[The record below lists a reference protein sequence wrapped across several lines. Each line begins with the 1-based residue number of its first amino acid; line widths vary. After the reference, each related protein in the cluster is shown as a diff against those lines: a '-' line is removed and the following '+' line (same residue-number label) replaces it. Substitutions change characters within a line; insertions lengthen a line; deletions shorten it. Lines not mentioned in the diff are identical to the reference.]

1 MYRRFFMGARLCIAM
16 YGIKI
21 ALYLNVSTHVADM
34 PIYKLLSSFLCR
46 VAIILETPAVRGCH
60 PPGIDCIEYFAT
72 HQAFLFSIGR
82 TSGPRIITHMETA
95 AHILVVDDDHEIRT
109 LLAEYLD
116 ANGFRTLMATNGNDM
131 RKILSEARVDLVVL
145 DLTLPGEDGLTL
157 CRNLRADSNIPVIML
172 TARGEPLDR
181 ILGLEM
187 GADDYLSKPFEPR
200 ELFAR
205 IRSVLRRTQA
215 LPPNM
220 ASPEAQQIQFGRW
233 TLDLIARHLVNNE
246 GLVVALSGAEYR
258 ILKVFLDHPNRVLNR
273 DQLLELTQGR
283 ESDPF
288 DRSVDIQ
295 ISRLRQKLGDD
306 ARTPVI
312 IKTVRNE
319 GYVLATAVTVES

>member
-1 MYRRFFMGARLCIAM
+1 MD
-16 YGIKI
+16 
-21 ALYLNVSTHVADM
+21 T
-34 PIYKLLSSFLCR
+34 
-46 VAIILETPAVRGCH
+46 
-60 PPGIDCIEYFAT
+60 
-72 HQAFLFSIGR
+72 
-82 TSGPRIITHMETA
+82 IT
-95 AHILVVDDDHEIRT
+95 HILVVDDDREIRT

-116 ANGFRTLMATNGNDM
+116 GNGLRTFTATNGTEM
-131 RKILSEARVDLVVL
+131 RRVLDETRIDLIVL

-157 CRNLRADSNIPVIML
+157 CRNLRATSNVPVIML

-187 GADDYLSKPFEPR
+187 GADDYLAKPFEPR
-200 ELFAR
+200 ELYAR

-220 ASPEAQQIQFGRW
+220 AQADATAMRFANW
-233 TLDLIARHLVNNE
+233 TLDLTARHLLNQDGV
-246 GLVVALSGAEYR
+246 VVALSGAEFR
-258 ILKVFLDHPNRVLNR
+258 LLKVFLDHPNRVLNR

-283 ESDPF
+283 EADPF

-306 ARTPVI
+306 ARTPAI

-319 GYVLATAVTVES
+319 GYVLATTVSLEGPGHA

>member
-1 MYRRFFMGARLCIAM
+1 MAAM
-16 YGIKI
+16 DT
-21 ALYLNVSTHVADM
+21 NS
-34 PIYKLLSSFLCR
+34 
-46 VAIILETPAVRGCH
+46 
-60 PPGIDCIEYFAT
+60 
-72 HQAFLFSIGR
+72 
-82 TSGPRIITHMETA
+82 
-95 AHILVVDDDHEIRT
+95 HILVVDDDREIRT

-116 ANGFRTLMATNGNDM
+116 ANGFRTLTATNGADM
-131 RKILSEARVDLVVL
+131 RKVLEESRVDLIVL

-157 CRNLRADSNIPVIML
+157 CRNLRAQSNVPVIML

-187 GADDYLSKPFEPR
+187 GADDYLAKPFEPR

-220 ASPEAQQIQFGRW
+220 SRSEAKAMHFSGW
-233 TLDLIARHLVNNE
+233 TLDLTARHLLSNDGV
-246 GLVVALSGAEYR
+246 VVALSGAEFR
-258 ILKVFLDHPNRVLNR
+258 MLKVFLDHPNRILNR

-283 ESDPF
+283 EADPF

-306 ARTPVI
+306 ARTPTI
-312 IKTVRNE
+312 IKTIRNE
-319 GYVLATAVTVES
+319 GYVLATTVTMETPE

>member
-1 MYRRFFMGARLCIAM
+1 MRPMDT
-16 YGIKI
+16 
-21 ALYLNVSTHVADM
+21 NT
-34 PIYKLLSSFLCR
+34 
-46 VAIILETPAVRGCH
+46 
-60 PPGIDCIEYFAT
+60 
-72 HQAFLFSIGR
+72 
-82 TSGPRIITHMETA
+82 
-95 AHILVVDDDHEIRT
+95 HILVVDDDRDIRT

-116 ANGFRTLMATNGNDM
+116 SNGLRTLTATNGSEM
-131 RKILSEARVDLVVL
+131 RRVLEESRVDLIVL

-157 CRNLRADSNIPVIML
+157 CRNLRATSSVPVIML

-187 GADDYLSKPFEPR
+187 GADDYLAKPFEPR

-220 ASPEAQQIQFGRW
+220 AQPDVATMRFAGW
-233 TLDLIARHLVNNE
+233 TLDLTARHLVNKD
-246 GLVVALSGAEYR
+246 GVVVALSGAEFR
-258 ILKVFLDHPNRVLNR
+258 LLKVFLDHPNRVLNR

-306 ARTPVI
+306 ARTPTI

-319 GYVLATAVTVES
+319 GYVLATTVTAEGAGRSA